1 MLYFDHDTTAA
12 SDDLIMALRLKHG
25 GAAVDCYW
33 AILEQIYRDERPT
46 AIVGNRPQTQALSAR
61 LALGLDTLK
70 EYVSTM
76 VSYGLLEADE
86 TCDGG
91 YENVVSRRAMENIE
105 AYRAKCEKNRLNGQ
119 KGGRKTAAKTDR
131 KANAKRT
138 IDQSESERQANKR
151 KEKQVMGLDKLNP
164 LLAAEHGADAGE
176 PAPRSARSCE
186 RCGGEMQPTSSF
198 VSGTRRRLWRCEKCG
213 EEAADE

>member
-86 TCDGG
+86 TDDGG
-91 YENVVSRRAMENIE
+91 YENVVSKRAMENID

-119 KGGRKTAAKTDR
+119 KGGRRTAAKTDR

-138 IDQSESERQANKR
+138 LTQSESERQANKR
-151 KEKQVMGLDKLNP
+151 KEKKVMGLDKLNP
-164 LLAAEHGADAGE
+164 LLTAEHGAAAGE
-176 PAPRSARSCE
+176 PAPRSAPICPSCLSEMEPTNSRSGGKRIW
-186 RCGGEMQPTSSF
+186 RCGA
-198 VSGTRRRLWRCEKCG
+198 CG
-213 EEAADE
+213 EEVSHG